1 MKKIFALVVIA
12 LFAAYV
18 MPVSNAQL
26 CGDRR
31 DVRIT
36 LDEVHHPASLK
47 QFRKANKMNQLE
59 NLIEMV
65 REAEEAYEDID
76 NIDDMYILREQV
88 LGIKRYL
95 ESAKQSN
102 SSVERDYNLLISKI
116 TRTIRA
122 YEGGVM
128 TYSDQSSRYE
138 DRGQDDNND

>member
-18 MPVSNAQL
+18 MPVSNAQ
-26 CGDRR
+26 GRR

-36 LDEVHHPASLK
+36 LEEVHHPASLK
-47 QFRKANKMNQLE
+47 QFRKADKMNQLE

-65 REAEEAYEDID
+65 REAEEAYEDIE
-76 NIDDMYILREQV
+76 NIDDMYLLREQV
-88 LGIKRYL
+88 IGIKRYL

-102 SSVERDYNLLISKI
+102 SSVERDYNMLISKI

-138 DRGQDDNND
+138 DRGQDRGFND